1 MKNITND
8 GDNQR
13 QTQEKKEEK
22 IILILINLFRLH
34 SNDLEFSWLFITIK
48 LNLMIYYMKNLIYR
62 SLDGIKINVQFNDL
76 LDSIQRI
83 VRLDSMICSVK
94 FNDLL
99 D

>member
-34 SNDLEFSWLFITIK
+34 SNDLKFSWLFITIK
-48 LNLMIYYMKNLIYR
+48 LNLMIY
-62 SLDGIKINVQFNDL
+62 
-76 LDSIQRI
+76 
-83 VRLDSMICSVK
+83 
-94 FNDLL
+94 
-99 D
+99 

>member
-1 MKNITND
+1 M
-8 GDNQR
+8 
-13 QTQEKKEEK
+13 E
-22 IILILINLFRLH
+22 
-34 SNDLEFSWLFITIK
+34 
-48 LNLMIYYMKNLIYR
+48 NLIYR

-83 VRLDSMICSVK
+83 VRLDSMIYSVK